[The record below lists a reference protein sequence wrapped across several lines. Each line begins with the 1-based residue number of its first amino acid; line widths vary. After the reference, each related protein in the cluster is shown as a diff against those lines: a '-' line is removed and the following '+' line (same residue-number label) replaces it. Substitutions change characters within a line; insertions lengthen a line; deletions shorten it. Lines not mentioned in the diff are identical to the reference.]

1 MKHDCTGCAMISFME
16 NRKDKRYTWKR
27 DWHPDKVLE
36 GFRAF
41 IHDAPHIVED
51 GDEFIVSK
59 DCTVLFWGKIYQ
71 KTANIYKCYI
81 NGADENFTITINR
94 NET

>member
-1 MKHDCTGCAMISFME
+1 MKHDCTNCQMISFME
-16 NRKDKRYTWKR
+16 RRTEKHYTFSR
-27 DWHPDKVLE
+27 TYDPDKFME
-36 GFRAF
+36 GYRCH
-41 IHDAPHIVED
+41 IHDDHHVLCD

-71 KTANIYKCYI
+71 KSENIYKCYI

-94 NET
+94 V